1 MTELTRE
8 MREQWKLSP
17 ARRLWNAVMVGL
29 MLLLGVAITSLF
41 ALLLGAT
48 VVFADDEPMV
58 DFELSSL
65 ELSASPVYEDG
76 RLEGTEQVTH
86 VGKTTLTGAN
96 RGHSR

>member
-17 ARRLWNAVMVGL
+17 ATRLWNAVMVGL
-29 MLLLGVAITSLF
+29 MLLLGAAITSLF

-48 VVFADDEPMV
+48 VVFADAEPMV
-58 DFELSSL
+58 DLELSSP
-65 ELSASPVYEDG
+65 ELSASPICDNG

-86 VGKTTLTGAN
+86 VGETAAGAN